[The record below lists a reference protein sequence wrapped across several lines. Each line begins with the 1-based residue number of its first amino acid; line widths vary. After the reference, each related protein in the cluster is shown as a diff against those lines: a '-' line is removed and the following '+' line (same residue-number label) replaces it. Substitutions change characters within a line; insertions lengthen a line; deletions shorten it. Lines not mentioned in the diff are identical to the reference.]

1 MVFERFAETGERQ
14 GAVTRIARQPGIG
27 PDSRLRL
34 RPSELLVGEDPSAPD
49 TTACVDRV
57 PNGLGREVREP
68 KGPPSSGLTT
78 IAGRRDRR
86 TCWRAAVSR
95 AISLVP
101 CRGDPPRPGPIL
113 MSA

>member
-1 MVFERFAETGERQ
+1 MVSGRIAETGEPRRPSP
-14 GAVTRIARQPGIG
+14 ASPASPIG

-68 KGPPSSGLTT
+68 KGP
-78 IAGRRDRR
+78 
-86 TCWRAAVSR
+86 
-95 AISLVP
+95 LV
-101 CRGDPPRPGPIL
+101 L
-113 MSA
+113 A